1 MRIIGAELV
10 GLAAF
15 LALWPNMGAAA
26 PKTKPADTK
35 AAAAQPQQT
44 KPPAPGSPRAV
55 YAAMPEHERMM
66 IQADL
71 IWTGFYNGIIDS
83 DFGDNSVAAV
93 KAFQKYAGGRETGLL
108 NPDERA
114 KLSEAARAR
123 REKAG
128 WRVVDDRA
136 TGARVGVPGKL
147 VPQSSP
153 TDSGTRWQ
161 SSRGEIQVETFRI
174 NAPGTTLAAAFERMK
189 REPANRRPEYQV
201 IKPDFFVVSGAQ
213 GGVKRFYVRGQIK
226 GEEVRGVTIL
236 YDNALEP
243 TVERIVVAVSNA
255 FVGFPATQAPVAS
268 APAPRRLVEYA
279 TGIVVSKAGHIVT
292 DRAAVDDC
300 QFVIVPGFGN
310 AARVADDKASGLA
323 LLQVF
328 AAHDMIP
335 AAMVDG
341 GRGSDVTLVG
351 IADPQAQDG
360 GSAVSSLKAHV
371 LAASGTAQPIEP
383 APALGFAGAAA
394 LDGEARLVGMVDVPV
409 SSDKASAPAVM
420 VPAEAIRTFLAAQ
433 SIAPASGPASLDD
446 AKAALVRVICV
457 RK

>member
-1 MRIIGAELV
+1 MRIIGV
-10 GLAAF
+10 GLA
-15 LALWPNMGAAA
+15 LGLIALWPNMGAAA
-26 PKTKPADTK
+26 PKAKPGETKTT
-35 AAAAQPQQT
+35 AQPTQP
-44 KPPAPGSPRAV
+44 KPPAAGTPRAV
-55 YAAMPEHERMM
+55 YAALPEHERMTL
-66 IQADL
+66 QADL

-93 KAFQKYAGGRETGLL
+93 KAFQKYVGGRETGLL

-128 WRVVDDRA
+128 WRVVDDRT
-136 TGARVGVPGKL
+136 TGARVGIPGKL
-147 VPQSSP
+147 VPQSAP
-153 TDSGTRWQ
+153 ADSGTRWQ
-161 SSRGEIQVETFRI
+161 SSRGEVQVETFRI
-174 NAPGTTLAAAFERMK
+174 NAPGTTLAAVFERMQK
-189 REPANRRPEYQV
+189 EPANRRAEYKV

-226 GEEVRGVTIL
+226 GDEVRGVTIL

-255 FVGFPATQAPVAS
+255 FVGFPTAQAPVAL
-268 APAPRRLVEYA
+268 AAAPRRLVEYA

-292 DRAAVDDC
+292 DRPAVDDC

-310 AARVADDKASGLA
+310 AARVADDRASDLA

-328 AAHDMIP
+328 AARDLTP
-335 AAMVDG
+335 AALADG

-351 IADPQAQDG
+351 IADPQTQDG
-360 GSAVSSLKAHV
+360 GSAVSSLRAR
-371 LAASGTAQPIEP
+371 LIAASGASQPIEP

-394 LDGEARLVGMVDVPV
+394 LDGEAKLVGMVDVRA
-409 SSDKASAPAVM
+409 SSEKPGAQAVM
-420 VPAEAIRTFLAAQ
+420 VPAAAIRTFLAAQ
-433 SIAPASGPASLDD
+433 RIAPANGPASLDE

>member
-1 MRIIGAELV
+1 MRIIGA
-10 GLAAF
+10 GLMGL

-26 PKTKPADTK
+26 PKAKPADAKTT
-35 AAAAQPQQT
+35 AAQPQPP
-44 KPPAPGSPRAV
+44 KPPAAGTPRAV
-55 YAAMPEHERMM
+55 YAAMPEYERMM

-93 KAFQKYAGGRETGLL
+93 KAFQKYIGGRETGLL

-147 VPQSSP
+147 VPQSAP

-174 NAPGTTLAAAFERMK
+174 NAPGTTLAAVFERMQK
-189 REPANRRPEYQV
+189 EPANRRPEYKV
-201 IKPDFFVVSGAQ
+201 LKPDFFVVSGAQ
-213 GGVKRFYVRGQIK
+213 GGVKRFYVRGQVK
-226 GEEVRGVTIL
+226 GDEVRGVTVL

-255 FVGFPATQAPVAS
+255 FVGFPTAQAPVALAS
-268 APAPRRLVEYA
+268 APRRLVEYA
-279 TGIVVSKAGHIVT
+279 TGIVVSRAGHIVT
-292 DRAAVDDC
+292 DRTAVEGC

-310 AARVADDKASGLA
+310 AARVADDEASDLA

-328 AAHDMIP
+328 AARDLTP
-335 AAMVDG
+335 AALADG
-341 GRGSDVTLVG
+341 NRGSDVMLVG
-351 IADPQAQDG
+351 IADPQTQDG
-360 GSAVSSLKAHV
+360 GSAVSSLKARV

-394 LDGEARLVGMVDVPV
+394 LDGEARLVGMVDVRG
-409 SSDKASAPAVM
+409 SSDKAGAQAAM
-420 VPAEAIRTFLAAQ
+420 VPAEAIRAFLTAQ
-433 SIAPASGPASLDD
+433 SIAPASGPASLDG

>member
-1 MRIIGAELV
+1 MRIIGAGLV
-10 GLAAF
+10 ALVAF
-15 LALWPNMGAAA
+15 WPHMGAAA
-26 PKTKPADTK
+26 PKAKPAPAKTT
-35 AAAAQPQQT
+35 AAPQQQP
-44 KPPAPGSPRAV
+44 KAPAAGSPQAV

-93 KAFQKYAGGRETGLL
+93 KAFQKYVGGRETGLL

-114 KLSEAARAR
+114 KLSEAARKR
-123 REKAG
+123 RESAG
-128 WRVVDDRA
+128 WRMVDDRA
-136 TGARVGVPGKL
+136 TGARLGVPGKL
-147 VPQSSP
+147 VPQSAPSG
-153 TDSGTRWQ
+153 SGTRWQ

-174 NAPGTTLAAAFERMK
+174 NAPGTTLAAVFERMQ
-189 REPANRRPEYQV
+189 REPANRRSEYKV

-226 GEEVRGVTIL
+226 GDEVRGVTIL

-243 TVERIVVAVSNA
+243 TVERIVVATSNA
-255 FVGFPATQAPVAS
+255 FSAFPATQTPVAAGL
-268 APAPRRLVEYA
+268 APKKLVEYA

-292 DRAAVDDC
+292 DRSALAECD
-300 QFVIVPGFGN
+300 FIIVPGFGN
-310 AARVADDKASGLA
+310 AARVADDKASDLT

-328 AAHDMIP
+328 AARDLTP
-335 AAMVDG
+335 AALADG

-351 IADPQAQDG
+351 IADPQTQDG
-360 GSAVSSLKAHV
+360 GSAVSTIKARV
-371 LAASGTAQPIEP
+371 LAASGTTQPLEP

-394 LDGEARLVGMVDVPV
+394 LDGDAKLVGMVDVPA
-409 SSDKASAPAVM
+409 SDKPGIRAAM
-420 VPAEAIRTFLAAQ
+420 VPADAIRTFLNAQ
-433 SIAPASGPASLDD
+433 SIAPANGPASLDD